1 MRKRRKMVVTS
12 TNSIAS
18 RTRSKSSL
26 ATAAAA
32 STTNILVDITKSSQQ
47 NKQSTTATSISSIR
61 TTRTGSKKMN
71 VKSTDKAD
79 VTTNLS
85 ESSTN
90 DEASNTFTTA
100 TTVAAPITRSR
111 RSKKAIIITDI
122 STNQLVTSIAPQL
135 ITPITAT
142 TANNKNINNME
153 KSKSMMRKKNIKSS
167 TMANNIFEK
176 YELLKVIGKGTIGKV
191 ILSKEKKRNERLV
204 AIKIIK
210 KETRCIK
217 RQIVNIRSERNIF
230 VQLSNNT
237 SNPFLVK
244 LHESFQDS
252 NNLYLVLDY
261 CPGGDIATRLAKFK
275 RFDQSTSKFYLTEI
289 ITGIEEL
296 HQFKILY
303 RDLKPENIL
312 IGADG
317 HILLTDFSLSKQLNN
332 TSSRAN
338 TFCGTP
344 EYLAPEIIRGEGY
357 SFPVDWWSLGVL
369 LYEFLTGNTPYQG
382 ENSNEIYKNVLEKDV
397 KYPIW
402 MDYETKSLLSE
413 LLKKDPKVR
422 LGGGELGSQGIKNH
436 AYFMGINWQ
445 DVYQK
450 RLPSPYIPPIEHE
463 ADVQNFD
470 PTFLN
475 MPLKLSLP
483 KDPFDDILQDYS
495 FSSKADLNSNVIFL
509 STIISHEN
517 DSWKKNLRLP
527 PKDIRPQTEDVTA
540 TKGNEFEDYFL
551 KRELLM
557 GIFEAGFERPSP
569 IQEESIPIALT
580 GRDIL
585 ARAKNGTGKTAA
597 FVIPSLE
604 KINTKKPKIQALLLV
619 PTRELALQT
628 SQVCKSLGKHMGVQ
642 VMVTTGGTTLK
653 DDILRLSETVHI
665 VVGTPGRILDLAG
678 KGVADFS
685 ECPTFVMDEADKL
698 LSPEFSPIVEQLLGY
713 FPKNRQIMLYS
724 ATFPLIE
731 KYLVKPYEINLMDE
745 LTLRGVTQYY
755 AFVEERQKVHCLNTL
770 FSKNLPTNYIFILIY
785 NCNYY
790 GYFNPPLSTSLSIPS
805 SYVCYHAKMLQSH
818 RNRVFHDFRNG
829 VCRNLVCSDLL
840 TRGIDI
846 QAVNVVINFDF
857 PKNAETYLHRIGRSG
872 RFGHLGLAINLIT
885 YEDRFNLYKI
895 EQELGTE
902 IQPIPPV
909 IDKRLY

>member
-100 TTVAAPITRSR
+100 TTVAAPITR
-111 RSKKAIIITDI
+111 I
-122 STNQLVTSIAPQL
+122 
-135 ITPITAT
+135 
-142 TANNKNINNME
+142 
-153 KSKSMMRKKNIKSS
+153 
-167 TMANNIFEK
+167 
-176 YELLKVIGKGTIGKV
+176 IGKGTIGKV

-805 SYVCYHAKMLQSH
+805 SYVFELLAKKITELGYSCFYSHAKMLQSH

-902 IQPIPPV
+902 IQPIPPN
-909 IDKRLY
+909 

>member
-1 MRKRRKMVVTS
+1 MVVTS

-142 TANNKNINNME
+142 TANN
-153 KSKSMMRKKNIKSS
+153 
-167 TMANNIFEK
+167 K

-402 MDYETKSLLSE
+402 MDYETKSLLTIIYYLQSKLFVVQ

-495 FSSKADLNSNVIFL
+495 FSSSQPPNNNNS
-509 STIISHEN
+509 
-517 DSWKKNLRLP
+517 
-527 PKDIRPQTEDVTA
+527 
-540 TKGNEFEDYFL
+540 
-551 KRELLM
+551 
-557 GIFEAGFERPSP
+557 
-569 IQEESIPIALT
+569 
-580 GRDIL
+580 
-585 ARAKNGTGKTAA
+585 
-597 FVIPSLE
+597 
-604 KINTKKPKIQALLLV
+604 
-619 PTRELALQT
+619 
-628 SQVCKSLGKHMGVQ
+628 
-642 VMVTTGGTTLK
+642 
-653 DDILRLSETVHI
+653 
-665 VVGTPGRILDLAG
+665 
-678 KGVADFS
+678 
-685 ECPTFVMDEADKL
+685 
-698 LSPEFSPIVEQLLGY
+698 
-713 FPKNRQIMLYS
+713 
-724 ATFPLIE
+724 
-731 KYLVKPYEINLMDE
+731 
-745 LTLRGVTQYY
+745 
-755 AFVEERQKVHCLNTL
+755 
-770 FSKNLPTNYIFILIY
+770 
-785 NCNYY
+785 
-790 GYFNPPLSTSLSIPS
+790 
-805 SYVCYHAKMLQSH
+805 
-818 RNRVFHDFRNG
+818 
-829 VCRNLVCSDLL
+829 
-840 TRGIDI
+840 
-846 QAVNVVINFDF
+846 
-857 PKNAETYLHRIGRSG
+857 
-872 RFGHLGLAINLIT
+872 
-885 YEDRFNLYKI
+885 
-895 EQELGTE
+895 
-902 IQPIPPV
+902 
-909 IDKRLY
+909 